1 MRQLSSKFS
10 ISPDRIEALLRLKA
24 LETEWQAQ
32 VSFLEMSE
40 IGYSYVDRNDGIE
53 GRGEEA
59 LKPSSGFS
67 SFCGDDTS
75 FFRLV
80 LQTIQW

>member
-32 VSFLEMSE
+32 VSFVG
-40 IGYSYVDRNDGIE
+40 IDKYVRIDWSDR
-53 GRGEEA
+53 
-59 LKPSSGFS
+59 
-67 SFCGDDTS
+67 
-75 FFRLV
+75 
-80 LQTIQW
+80 LQR